1 MGGITEVEEGGG
13 CFSESICFSCP
24 FGVRQINLTVT
35 PPYRL
40 NEGEEKKEG
49 RERGRSLIYYGKS
62 GLSPRLKVFLG
73 QRAASVGF
81 TLVYS

>member
-1 MGGITEVEEGGG
+1 MGGITEVEEGGAVLVKVFVSAALLA
-13 CFSESICFSCP
+13 CDRSTLQSH
-24 FGVRQINLTVT
+24 

-40 NEGEEKKEG
+40 NEGEEEKEG